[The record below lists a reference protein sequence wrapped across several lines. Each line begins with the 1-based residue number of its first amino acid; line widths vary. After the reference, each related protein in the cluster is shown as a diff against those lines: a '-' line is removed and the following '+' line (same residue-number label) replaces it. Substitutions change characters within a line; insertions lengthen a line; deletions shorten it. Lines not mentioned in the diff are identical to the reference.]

1 MFWVSSLVNLLHWW
15 RNIHVIDIYLEKIA
29 LTEGVRNFCVMHLN
43 RTYGIILAKENYR
56 RVYYRMVL
64 CWEN

>member
-1 MFWVSSLVNLLHWW
+1 M
-15 RNIHVIDIYLEKIA
+15 IDIYLEKIA

-64 CWEN
+64 CREN